1 MNTKAAIGV
10 RAVAFLLFQGVCL
23 ASISLDTKCSK
34 DRGTPNAGRSK
45 ALSLLQLS
53 PEKVYPEK
61 VVDPKQVGAL
71 ADWSYTLPNIE
82 CEEDLGSP
90 KKGLLAKRINHKTP
104 TSSVNASAK
113 KCGRLCVDNNAT
125 IIYAIEHLDGLGET
139 VGNLILFM
147 ATAFSNSVGFGGLL
161 HHHLQRAN
169 ESDFKTMSTLMGLE
183 YLDLVTT
190 TPPKFRTCLHG
201 LAEYGNHLGS
211 LSKIRGTL
219 LLDVYVHTRI
229 REFAS
234 DSVMTPDFLSRLR
247 AQSGIWSVP
256 AKHFK
261 PETKYNVA
269 VHLRRGDITPNSTRY
284 RPEVWQAR
292 WAADSEYLSV
302 VEHVE
307 AVLPSAD
314 IHFFSV
320 LEKPWTES
328 DFDIF
333 SSKAKHSVHLG
344 GDDVSD
350 WAHMA
355 KADVLIMGP
364 SSFSLVAALFNP
376 KCVLNFKH
384 FGKSK
389 LSDWIEH
396 DRGSFSMESIA
407 QLQECVQK
415 RVLQH

>member
-1 MNTKAAIGV
+1 MNTKAAMAV

-23 ASISLDTKCSK
+23 ASIPLDTKCSE
-34 DRGTPNAGRSK
+34 DHGIPNAGR
-45 ALSLLQLS
+45 SLLQLS
-53 PEKVYPEK
+53 PEKVNPEK

-71 ADWSYTLPNIE
+71 EIWSYTLPSIE
-82 CEEDLGSP
+82 CEEDVGSP
-90 KKGLLAKRINHKTP
+90 DNGLLADKRIHLEAP
-104 TSSVNASAK
+104 TSSVNESAK

-125 IIYAIEHLDGLGET
+125 IMYAIERLDGLGST
-139 VGNLILFM
+139 LGSLILFM

-161 HHHLQRAN
+161 HHRLQRAN

-201 LAEYGNHLGS
+201 LSEYGNHLGS

-219 LLDVYVHTRI
+219 LLDVYAHTRI

-284 RPEVWQAR
+284 PPVTWKAR

>member
-1 MNTKAAIGV
+1 MNTKAAIGI
-10 RAVAFLLFQGVCL
+10 RTVAFLLFQGVCF
-23 ASISLDTKCSK
+23 ASISLDTECFE
-34 DRGTPNAGRSK
+34 DHGAPNADRSLMQ
-45 ALSLLQLS
+45 LSLA
-53 PEKVYPEK
+53 KVHPEK
-61 VVDPKQVGAL
+61 VVHPKQVGDL
-71 ADWSYTLPNIE
+71 GSWYDNYSVPNIE
-82 CEEDLGSP
+82 CEEDVGSR

-125 IIYAIEHLDGLGET
+125 IMYAIERLDGLGET

-147 ATAFSNSVGFGGLL
+147 ATAFSNSVGFGGLV
-161 HHHLQRAN
+161 HHHLRTN

-201 LAEYGNHLGS
+201 LSEYGNHLGS

-219 LLDVYVHTRI
+219 LLDVYAHTRI

-261 PETKYNVA
+261 PETRYNVA

-284 RPEVWQAR
+284 PPEIWQAR

-302 VEHVE
+302 VEQVE

-396 DRGSFSMESIA
+396 DRGSFSMEA
-407 QLQECVQK
+407 LVQLQECVGK